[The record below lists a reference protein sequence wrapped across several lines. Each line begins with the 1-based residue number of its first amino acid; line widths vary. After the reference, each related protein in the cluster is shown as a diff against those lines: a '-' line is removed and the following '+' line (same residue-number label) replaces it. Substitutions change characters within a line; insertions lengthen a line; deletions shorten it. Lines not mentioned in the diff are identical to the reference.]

1 MSGIQ
6 KKIAAGLLMSAGNLC
21 LFLGKL
27 WVAVSSNSIA
37 IYLDSLNS
45 LADFLL
51 CGAAAF
57 GFWAAARPPT
67 ARYPYG
73 MGRAEDIS
81 EGVLSVAIVATG
93 LAFAY
98 SSLQRLLYP
107 VPVWF
112 TVRYAVVLVAGTL
125 IKLGMSLALRAANKK
140 IGSDVLRTIA
150 IDGFA
155 DSAVSACLV
164 LTFTLTVTLGY
175 AVDAIA
181 GLFAAGVTLWS
192 GARALRGAGGKLLGR
207 RDDALCDE
215 ARAILEEADGV
226 AEVTNVQCH
235 GYGARRVFTAEVTL
249 CDNACAESVPAALE
263 KQLSERLG
271 AALYLSIGG
280 TAK

>member
-1 MSGIQ
+1 
-6 KKIAAGLLMSAGNLC
+6 MSAGNLC

-57 GFWAAARPPT
+57 GFWAAARPPS

-73 MGRAEDIS
+73 MGRAEDLS

-112 TVRYAVVLVAGTL
+112 TVRYAAVLVAGTL
-125 IKLGMSLALRAANKK
+125 IKLGMSLALRAANRK
-140 IGSDVLRTIA
+140 IGSDVLRTVA
-150 IDGFA
+150 VDGFA

-164 LTFTLTVTLGY
+164 LTFTLTVSLGY
-175 AVDAIA
+175 SVDAVA
-181 GLFAAGVTLWS
+181 GLLAAGVTLWS
-192 GARALRGAGGKLLGR
+192 GVRALRRAGGKLLGR

-215 ARAILEEADGV
+215 ARAILQQVDGV
-226 AEVTNVQCH
+226 AAVTNVQCH
-235 GYGARRVFTAEVTL
+235 GYGARRVFTADVTL
-249 CDNACAESVPAALE
+249 RDPGSAATVLPALE
-263 KQLSERLG
+263 EQLSGRLG
-271 AALYLSIGG
+271 AALYLSTGG
-280 TAK
+280 ITK